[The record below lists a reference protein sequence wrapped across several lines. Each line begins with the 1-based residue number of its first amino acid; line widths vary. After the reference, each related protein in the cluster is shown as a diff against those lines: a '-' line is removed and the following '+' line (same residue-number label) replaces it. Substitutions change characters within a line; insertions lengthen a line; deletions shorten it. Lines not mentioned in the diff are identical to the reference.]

1 MNSIAELLLWLGV
14 IFPLVFSAGP
24 GNVLCA
30 VCGAANGFPRS
41 IPFILGLDLVYTSYA
56 LLAGFGMA
64 AIISKYPNLFFGF
77 QVAGVIYIAWLGYKF
92 LRRMGVENNKTTTQL
107 RFIDGV
113 ISQALN
119 VKGVTI
125 ILTMYSQFLDDGESL
140 IYEVLSL
147 SAALL
152 LLNLFTHA
160 TWAYGGDWMARKFA
174 SNRAVVVQSRIFGV
188 MLVLIAVWL
197 LYGSLASV

>member
-1 MNSIAELLLWLGV
+1 L
-14 IFPLVFSAGP
+14 
-24 GNVLCA
+24 
-30 VCGAANGFPRS
+30 
-41 IPFILGLDLVYTSYA
+41 
-56 LLAGFGMA
+56 
-64 AIISKYPNLFFGF
+64 
-77 QVAGVIYIAWLGYKF
+77 WLGYKF
-92 LRRMGVENNKTTTQL
+92 LRRKKIDHEKPTTQL

-125 ILTMYSQFLDDGESL
+125 ILTMYSQFLDGGESL
-140 IYEVLSL
+140 VYEVLSL

-152 LLNLFTHA
+152 LLNVFTHT

-174 SNRAVVVQSRIFGV
+174 SHRAVVVQSRIFGV

-197 LYGSLASV
+197 LYGSVYSG